1 MKKVVF
7 FLLMSLWPVVAFA
20 QPVISFESEVHDFAI
35 VSGSSDLRYSFEVY
49 NRGTED
55 LFIEKLY
62 PS

>member
-1 MKKVVF
+1 
-7 FLLMSLWPVVAFA
+7 MSLWPVMAFA
-20 QPVISFESEVHDFAI
+20 QPVISFDSEVHDFAI

-55 LFIEKLY
+55 LLIEKLY